1 MNPWKVS
8 TFVLAGILAV
18 IIGIRTVGSV
28 HAGGEPQPRMRNALK
43 FLLIAKGELAKATP
57 DKGGH
62 RARALEMTSGAI
74 EQVQKGIKFDSK
86 H

>member
-8 TFVLAGILAV
+8 TFVLAGILALV
-18 IIGIRTVGSV
+18 IGINTVGSV
-28 HAGGEPQPRMRNALK
+28 WAGSEQPRMRTALK

-62 RARALEMTSGAI
+62 RAKALEATTSAI
-74 EQVQKGIKFDSK
+74 DQVQKGIKFDK
-86 H
+86 TH

>member
-8 TFVLAGILAV
+8 TFVLAGVLALV
-18 IIGIRTVGSV
+18 LGMRAIGTVW
-28 HAGGEPQPRMRNALK
+28 AGEPQPRMRNALK

-62 RARALEMTSGAI
+62 RAKALELTNGAI
-74 EQVQKGIKFDSK
+74 EQVQKGIKFDNK
-86 H
+86 N

>member
-8 TFVLAGILAV
+8 TFVLAGILALV
-18 IIGIRTVGSV
+18 IGIQTVSSV
-28 HAGGEPQPRMRNALK
+28 WAGGEAQPRMRNALK

-62 RARALEMTSGAI
+62 RAKALEMTSGAI
-74 EQVQKGIKFDSK
+74 EQVQKCIKFDNK
-86 H
+86 N